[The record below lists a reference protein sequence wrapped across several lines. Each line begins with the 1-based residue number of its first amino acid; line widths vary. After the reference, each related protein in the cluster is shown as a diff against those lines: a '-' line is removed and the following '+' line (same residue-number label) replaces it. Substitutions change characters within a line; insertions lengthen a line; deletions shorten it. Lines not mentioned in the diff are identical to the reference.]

1 MEKGLRLVLATAF
14 ISGVSIFLNRFG
26 VAGMDAG
33 LFTTLKNLIVAVLLI
48 STILIFKEWKS
59 LKELRGKEW
68 GWLVLIGLIGGSIPF
83 LLFFTGLKMTT
94 AAQGS
99 LIHKTMFLWVAVLAG
114 LSLKE
119 KINKNV
125 VIGGALLLTGNIVIL
140 KITGLSFGAGDLLIL
155 AATLLWAGEIVLAKR
170 LLARS
175 PIPGRVVAL
184 GRMGFGVA
192 FLVVYLLITQKTV
205 LITGLTT
212 SSWIWIMVTSAF
224 LFGYVFTFYEGLK
237 TVQAGV
243 ATAVLLLGTVV
254 TTLLELAWTGVIAWP
269 EIFGGALILAG
280 AALFIGAGNV
290 LARTSTSGQSRG

>member
-1 MEKGLRLVLATAF
+1 MEKGLRLVLATAL

-26 VAGMDAG
+26 VAGMDAS
-33 LFTTLKNLIVAVLLI
+33 LFTTLKNVIVAALLI
-48 STILIFKEWKS
+48 STILTLKEWKS
-59 LKELRGKEW
+59 LKELRRKEW
-68 GWLVLIGLIGGSIPF
+68 GQLALIGFVGGSIPF

-99 LIHKTMFLWVAVLAG
+99 LVHKTMFLWVAVLAG

-119 KINKNV
+119 KINRNV
-125 VIGGALLLTGNIVIL
+125 VIGGALLLAGNIVIL

-184 GRMGFGVA
+184 GRMGFGSA
-192 FLVVYLLITQKTV
+192 FLLLYLLITKKMT
-205 LITGLTT
+205 LITGLSS
-212 SSWIWIMVTSAF
+212 SSWIWVIVTSAL

-237 TVQAGV
+237 TVQASV

-254 TTLLELAWTGVIAWP
+254 TTLLELAWSGVIAWP

-280 AALFIGAGNV
+280 TAVFIGTKNI
-290 LARTSTSGQSRG
+290 LTRTSTSGQSRE